1 MIAERPIITGGC
13 QCGAV
18 RYAIDGPLG
27 KAGICH
33 CRMCQKAFGSWG
45 AALVSVPLHIFR
57 WSRGTPGLFRSSAVV
72 DRGFCAGCGTP
83 LSMQE
88 DGDDHI
94 EIAIG
99 TLDDPEIAPPT
110 DQVGIESR
118 LSWFA
123 DLVALRG
130 RRTEDKRTPEELA
143 RLKSLQHPDH
153 DTAQWQPSER
163 R

>member
-1 MIAERPIITGGC
+1 MITDRARITGGC

-18 RYAIDGPLG
+18 RYAIDGGLG

-45 AALVSVPLHIFR
+45 AALVSVPLDHFH
-57 WSRGTPGLFRSSAVV
+57 WTRGRPGLFRSSAVV
-72 DRGFCAGCGTP
+72 DRGFCGQCGTP

-88 DGDDHI
+88 DGDRNI

-99 TLDDPEIAPPT
+99 SLDDPELAPPIE
-110 DQVGIESR
+110 QVGVESR

-123 DLVALRG
+123 RLPELPRH
-130 RRTEDKRTPEELA
+130 RTDEHRTPADLK
-143 RLKSLQHPDH
+143 RLKSRQHPDH
-153 DTAQWQPSER
+153 DTEIWPPAS
-163 R
+163 